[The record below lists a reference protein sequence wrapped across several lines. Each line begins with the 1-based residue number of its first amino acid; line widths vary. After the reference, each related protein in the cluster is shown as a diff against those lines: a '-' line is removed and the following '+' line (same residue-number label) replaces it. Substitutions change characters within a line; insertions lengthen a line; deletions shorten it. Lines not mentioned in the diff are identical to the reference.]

1 MCEKT
6 QCAKELQAL
15 SIRGYTVQLYL
26 DNFILGYAGLS
37 FFNNKEKDGLY
48 MNQTSIIPNHVS
60 ENALFDKDTGWRID
74 IPSCIEPGTRVLCLY
89 RVSTDKQLYQT
100 DNNEA
105 DIPMQRKRCRKYC
118 ESMGWTIVCELQ
130 EEGVSGH
137 KVRAENRDKIQLIKE
152 YAKQKK
158 FDILLVFM
166 FDRIGRIS
174 DETPCVVEWF
184 VRNGIRVWSTQ
195 EGEQRFD
202 NHTDKLTNYI
212 RFWQADGESEKTSI
226 RTANS
231 MGLLAEDGCFTGG
244 SRPYGYDFVKSGRKN
259 KRRQEVNDLAIGEPE
274 AEIVRLIF
282 QLAAKGGF
290 GAQRVANYLNERGIK
305 NRSGKNWH
313 PSSIQ
318 GMLRN
323 VLYTGVLRSG
333 KSRSEPIERLRIV
346 EDSIF
351 QEVQDMLAARSRST
365 EQIRAKPLNTR
376 GQSLLA
382 GNVFCGHCGARL
394 CITTSGKGRRRE
406 DGTDEVRTRY
416 TCQTK
421 SRTHGDCDGQ
431 TGYTVHKLDAMIDS
445 VIHTIFAKVSSLSRE
460 EIIAEQF
467 ASDCTARKAALESTK
482 REYEKAETELRNLK
496 KEIIKSISGESA
508 FSPELLNSV
517 IQEQEAKCGEL
528 KRAIEIV
535 QQELDD
541 NKFTLDR
548 MSRQY
553 DDILEWS
560 AAYDHVTF
568 PAKKVIVSH
577 IIERVDV
584 YRGYQLNIKLNLS
597 VEQFLSGLDCTPSA
611 DMTYLTSA

>member
-1 MCEKT
+1 MK
-6 QCAKELQAL
+6 
-15 SIRGYTVQLYL
+15 
-26 DNFILGYAGLS
+26 N
-37 FFNNKEKDGLY
+37 
-48 MNQTSIIPNHVS
+48 TSIFPNHVS
-60 ENALFDKDTGWRID
+60 ETLIFDKDTGWRENM
-74 IPSCIEPGTRVLCLY
+74 PAYIEPGTRVLCLY
-89 RVSTDKQLYQT
+89 RVSTDKQLYHT

-118 ESMGWTIVCELQ
+118 ESMDWTIVCELQ

-174 DETPCVVEWF
+174 DETPFVVEWF

-231 MGLLAEDGCFTGG
+231 MGLLTEDGCFTGG
-244 SRPYGYDFVKSGRKN
+244 RCPYGYSFVKTGRMN
-259 KRRQEVNDLAIGEPE
+259 KRRQEVNDLAICESE
-274 AEIVRLIF
+274 AEIVRTMF
-282 QLAAKGGF
+282 QLAAKGGY
-290 GAQRVANYLNERGIK
+290 GAQRIANYLNERGIK
-305 NRSGKNWH
+305 NHSGKNWH
-313 PSSIQ
+313 PASIQ

-323 VLYTGVLRSG
+323 ILYTGVLRSG
-333 KSRSEPIERLRIV
+333 KSRSEPLERLKIV
-346 EDSIF
+346 EDRDF
-351 QEVQDMLAARSRST
+351 QTVQDMLAARSRAT
-365 EQIRAKPLNTR
+365 EKIRSKPLNTR
-376 GQSLLA
+376 GKSLLS

-394 CITTSGKGRRRE
+394 CITTSGKGRPKA
-406 DGTDEVRTRY
+406 DGTDTVRMRY

-431 TGYTVHKLDAMIDS
+431 TGYTVEKLDGMIDS
-445 VIHTIFAKVSSLSRE
+445 IIHTIFAKVSSLSRDD
-460 EIIAEQF
+460 IIAERFQYDR
-467 ASDCTARKAALESTK
+467 AARKAALDK
-482 REYEKAETELRNLK
+482 AKKEYEKAESELKSLK
-496 KEIIKSISGESA
+496 GEIIKSISGESPFA
-508 FSPELLNSV
+508 PELLNSV
-517 IQEQEAKCGEL
+517 IGEQETKCGEL
-528 KRAIEIV
+528 RKACILA

-541 NKFTLDR
+541 NDSALANMGQR
-548 MSRQY
+548 Y

-560 AAYDHVTF
+560 AVYDHVTI
-568 PAKKVIVSH
+568 PAKKIIVAH

-584 YRGYQLNIKLNLS
+584 CRGYQLHLKLNLS
-597 VEQFLSGLDCTPSA
+597 VEQFLCGLDCMPDVET
-611 DMTYLTSA
+611 TLRTSA